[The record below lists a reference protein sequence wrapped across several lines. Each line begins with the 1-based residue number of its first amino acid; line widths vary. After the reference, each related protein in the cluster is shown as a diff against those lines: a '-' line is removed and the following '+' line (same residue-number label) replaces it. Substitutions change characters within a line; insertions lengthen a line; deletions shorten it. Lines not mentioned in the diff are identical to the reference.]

1 MALVGSF
8 DLGLITDAGLWE
20 RLQWNL
26 LLPRRFSQPH
36 ERLVLASFLSERA
49 MKFSL
54 RGVMTI
60 PPLLCSQLLFFS
72 PFSQNQKKK
81 KNVCF
86 VARGNRIPLFIW
98 HAFPRL
104 LSSRQP
110 ATWNYLAS
118 NFLPFFFF
126 FFFFFSR
133 THRCKWKHFP
143 VDTFV
148 TCSFLLTRERNVV
161 MNCDHCVF
169 SHFQPRY
176 VVQILTV
183 SHSSCI
189 H

>member
-1 MALVGSF
+1 
-8 DLGLITDAGLWE
+8 
-20 RLQWNL
+20 
-26 LLPRRFSQPH
+26 
-36 ERLVLASFLSERA
+36 
-49 MKFSL
+49 MKDS
-54 RGVMTI
+54 
-60 PPLLCSQLLFFS
+60 FS
-72 PFSQNQKKK
+72 PLFSQNGPWNSVSVEWWQFRHFFVRNYSFSLHFPRTKKKK

-126 FFFFFSR
+126 FFFFFR